1 MRPAQDAATT
11 VLPGAANDG
20 FNAGPSIGDLPQDEV
35 PARML
40 FVRNLSPATHPSELQ
55 HAFEVSARPPD
66 PLPCNPSACR
76 CSRFGKWGYRS
87 QSRNVSPFWCVP
99 LCSRRQWTCCCML
112 GSRCYTLSSSAC
124 NLALNAHR
132 RYLYD
137 SAVTSQPCPVHIC
150 TLHC

>member
-11 VLPGAANDG
+11 VLPGAAGDD

-66 PLPCNPSACR
+66 PLLCNPSWCR
-76 CSRFGKWGYRS
+76 CSR
-87 QSRNVSPFWCVP
+87 
-99 LCSRRQWTCCCML
+99 L
-112 GSRCYTLSSSAC
+112 GRAGLS
-124 NLALNAHR
+124 NNKG
-132 RYLYD
+132 
-137 SAVTSQPCPVHIC
+137 VIPI
-150 TLHC
+150 